1 MFEIF
6 HPSFG
11 ALVGFLCGRP
21 LWSHLDGGA
30 PQTFEGAPAARS
42 VIADL
47 PIGSERQFCQP
58 VPVR

>member
-1 MFEIF
+1 MFEVF

-11 ALVGFLCGRP
+11 VLVGFLRGQP

-30 PQTFEGAPAARS
+30 PATFDDARAARS

-47 PIGSERQFCQP
+47 PIGHERQYCQP
-58 VPVR
+58 LPVR